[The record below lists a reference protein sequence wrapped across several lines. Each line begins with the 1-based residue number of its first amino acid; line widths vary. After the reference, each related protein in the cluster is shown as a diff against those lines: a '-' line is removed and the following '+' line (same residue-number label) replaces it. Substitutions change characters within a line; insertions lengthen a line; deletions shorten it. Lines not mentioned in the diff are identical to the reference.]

1 MKSWDHNLKA
11 TAAMNSQAGSHSKV
25 HRQVEHM
32 MILTR
37 TPGIH
42 NDYDLDWRP
51 TLGHL
56 EEVGLLHDAEEL
68 FLVHLPITITISL
81 IDHFLQLLVS
91 HALTELLRDTLQV
104 LERDLA
110 CLIIIEE
117 TEGFQDFVFGV
128 TIQDLVCHHL
138 EKFLVLDGA
147 TSIVIDIGDH
157 LLDLLLL
164 RLEAKRTHGNLELF
178 GINGAGAI
186 GIEEV
191 ECLLDLL
198 LLIPLLPM

>member
-1 MKSWDHNLKA
+1 
-11 TAAMNSQAGSHSKV
+11 
-25 HRQVEHM
+25 
-32 MILTR
+32 MILTW
-37 TPGIH
+37 TTSIH
-42 NDYDLDWRP
+42 NDHALDWCP

-56 EEVGLLHDAEEL
+56 EEGRLLHDAEEL
-68 FLVHLPITITISL
+68 FLVHLAITVTISL

-104 LERDLA
+104 FERDLA

-117 TEGFQDFVFGV
+117 TEGFQDFVFGI
-128 TIQDLVCHHL
+128 TIQDLVCHHFEEL
-138 EKFLVLDGA
+138 LVLDGA

-178 GINGAGAI
+178 GIDGAR
-186 GIEEV
+186 
-191 ECLLDLL
+191 
-198 LLIPLLPM
+198 